1 MRVTVL
7 GSRGNIRPSAPGH
20 AKHSRMLVD
29 HALLLDLGEA
39 AYLDY
44 RPRHIFI
51 THLHSDHAV
60 FMKESAVHL
69 MPSSTNIYVPE
80 PTKKL
85 PDARVISGPVRVD
98 GYRVVPVP

>member
-20 AKHSRMLVD
+20 AKHSGMLVD
-29 HALLLDLGEA
+29 CELLLDLGEA
-39 AYLDY
+39 GYLDY

-60 FMKESAVHL
+60 FMKESAVPFDAEHQHL
-69 MPSSTNIYVPE
+69 CAGADE
-80 PTKKL
+80 G
-85 PDARVISGPVRVD
+85 AA
-98 GYRVVPVP
+98 